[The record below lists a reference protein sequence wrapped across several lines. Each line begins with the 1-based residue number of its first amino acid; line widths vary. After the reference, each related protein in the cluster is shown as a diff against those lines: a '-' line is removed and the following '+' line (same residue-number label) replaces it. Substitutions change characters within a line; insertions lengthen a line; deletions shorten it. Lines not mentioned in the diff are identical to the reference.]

1 MRNAKYQKPLVITA
15 LVVAL
20 AFLVVGNV
28 RVHKVYDADAEEW
41 GLVAFVK
48 ISERELVEDATF
60 TGVVRRAEKLYSTYD
75 RTQPRGKRLC
85 PT

>member
-1 MRNAKYQKPLVITA
+1 MRNAAYQRPFAIAV

-20 AFLVVGNV
+20 ALLLVGNL

-41 GLVAFVK
+41 GLVGFVK
-48 ISERELVEDATF
+48 IGERDLVEDATF
-60 TGVVRRAEKLYSTYD
+60 TGVVRRTEKLYSTYD

>member
-1 MRNAKYQKPLVITA
+1 MRNAKYNKLLVITA

-28 RVHKVYDADAEEW
+28 RVHEVYDAEAEEW

-48 ISERELVEDATF
+48 ISERELIEDATF
-60 TGVVRRAEKLYSTYD
+60 TGVVRKAEKLYSTYD

>member
-1 MRNAKYQKPLVITA
+1 MRNAKYRKLLVTCV
-15 LVVAL
+15 LVAAL

-28 RVHKVYDADAEEW
+28 RVHKVYDAEAEEW

-48 ISERELVEDATF
+48 ISERELIEDATF
-60 TGVVRRAEKLYSTYD
+60 TGVVRKAEKLYSTYD

>member
-1 MRNAKYQKPLVITA
+1 MKNAAYQKPLAITA
-15 LVVAL
+15 LIGAL
-20 AFLVVGNV
+20 ALLIVANV
-28 RVHKVYDADAEEW
+28 QVHKVYDADAEEW

-60 TGVVRRAEKLYSTYD
+60 TGVVRRADKLYSTYD
-75 RTQPRGKRLC
+75 RAAPRGKRRC

>member
-1 MRNAKYQKPLVITA
+1 MRNAKYQRFLVTTV

-20 AFLVVGNV
+20 AFLVVGNA
-28 RVHKVYDADAEEW
+28 RVHKVYDAEAEEW

-48 ISERELVEDATF
+48 ISERELIEDATF

-85 PT
+85 LT

>member
-1 MRNAKYQKPLVITA
+1 MRNATYQKLLVITA

-28 RVHKVYDADAEEW
+28 RMHKVYDADAEEW

-48 ISERELVEDATF
+48 IGERELVEDATF
-60 TGVVRRAEKLYSTYD
+60 TGVWLRAHKLYSTYD
-75 RTQPRGKRLC
+75 RTQPWGKRLC

>member
-1 MRNAKYQKPLVITA
+1 MRNAKYQKLLVITA

-20 AFLVVGNV
+20 AFLVVANV
-28 RVHKVYDADAEEW
+28 QVHKVYDADAEEW

-75 RTQPRGKRLC
+75 RTQPRGKQLC